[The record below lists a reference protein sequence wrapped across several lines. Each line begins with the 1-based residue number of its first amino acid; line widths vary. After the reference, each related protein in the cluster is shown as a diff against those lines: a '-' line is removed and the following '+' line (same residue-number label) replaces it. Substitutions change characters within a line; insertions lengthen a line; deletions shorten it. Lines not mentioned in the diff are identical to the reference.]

1 MRRQRHDNDVGSA
14 RILLQA
20 PRERETV
27 HAGKL
32 DIHQDQ
38 IGQAIAKMLQRLLRG
53 AGDVDLETFPSKH
66 RCGEELVDLVVLDD
80 QHEWRSRHASAA
92 SAAGSTTWR
101 RRLTRSEA
109 PVEPR

>member
-1 MRRQRHDNDVGSA
+1 MRRRRHDNDVGSA

-32 DIHQDQ
+32 DIHQYQ

-53 AGDVDLETFPSKH
+53 AGDVELDTLPSKQ
-66 RCGEELVDLVVLDD
+66 RCGEELVDIVVLVDRD
-80 QHEWRSRHASAA
+80 GWRWRMVYASWHTA
-92 SAAGSTTWR
+92 
-101 RRLTRSEA
+101 LTIY
-109 PVEPR
+109 